1 MERKLAAILA
11 ADVVGYTSLMEQN
24 EADTFERLR
33 AHRKELFEPEIA
45 RHHGQVFKLM
55 GDGLLAEFGSVVD
68 AVECAVAIQR
78 NMKERN
84 AALEADRRIDV
95 RIGINLGEVIVEGE
109 DRYGEGVNVAARLQ
123 QLAEPG
129 GVCVSAKV
137 AREVEK
143 TLAFGFEPMGEQRV
157 KNIATPIAVYR
168 VMLDRGAAPA
178 QRRRL
183 KPTIPRWAWLI
194 AAALLLVVA
203 SGTTAWYEFVRPSL
217 PQVVAGHVP
226 SIAVLPL
233 DNLSDD
239 KEQGYLADGITDDLT
254 TALAGIPGLF
264 VISRDAAFTYKG
276 KNVLPAQIAK
286 ELGVRYILEGSVRR
300 GGNDM
305 RLNAQLIDT
314 QTGGHIWAERFDGQW
329 TDVFTLQDKLV
340 GAIADA
346 LKLRLVTGEGKAKI
360 AGGTSNPAAYEAFL
374 RGLELELRG
383 TPEDIAKAVPLYQQA
398 LSLDPNFGRA
408 TAELAW
414 VYWNATD
421 AVTKALGFSGSPLD
435 KVNEYLDAAAKHPS
449 PTYYQVLGDWL
460 VHQSKSDEAIAN
472 LEKAIALD
480 ASDAWSYEEMSY
492 ALTFN
497 GRAADGRG
505 YVDAAMRVDPGWT
518 PWRYFLAGLAY
529 FSMDRFEDA
538 IASLEKITQP
548 GDHWSNFYGLIL
560 RLSADGHLGR
570 SADFAVVKEKLKPIL
585 ADDNLSELTGLL
597 ARNNFAYKNYA
608 DTKRLL
614 DGLHKAG
621 VPELPAGFD
630 PKSKDRLTGAQI
642 KTLFFGH
649 EIRGREIVSGGTYW
663 RKTEVD
669 GTYRA
674 ITGPRSF
681 EGIGWIEGDLLCTVL
696 RTRPL
701 QCRAVYR
708 NPAGTFAG
716 QNEYLYF
723 RDVYRFEF
731 SVVK

>member
-1 MERKLAAILA
+1 M
-11 ADVVGYTSLMEQN
+11 
-24 EADTFERLR
+24 
-33 AHRKELFEPEIA
+33 
-45 RHHGQVFKLM
+45 
-55 GDGLLAEFGSVVD
+55 
-68 AVECAVAIQR
+68 
-78 NMKERN
+78 
-84 AALEADRRIDV
+84 
-95 RIGINLGEVIVEGE
+95 IVEGE
-109 DRYGEGVNVAARLQ
+109 DRYGEGVNLAARLQ

-168 VMLDRGAAPA
+168 VMLDRGGAPA

-360 AGGTSNPAAYEAFL
+360 AGGTSNPAAYEAFP

-398 LSLDPNFGRA
+398 LTLDPNFGRA
-408 TAELAW
+408 IAELAW

-421 AVTKALGFSGSPLD
+421 AVAKALGFSGNTWD
-435 KVNEYLDAAAKHPS
+435 NVNEYLDAAAKHPS

-460 VHQSKSDEAIAN
+460 VHQNKSDEAIAD

-518 PWRYFLAGLAY
+518 PWRYFLGRARLFFHGPVRGRHRVARKDHSAGRPLVQFLWPYPAAVRRWASRPQRRFRRGQGEVEAGLGRGQS
-529 FSMDRFEDA
+529 FRVDRAACAKQLCLQELRRHQAAPRRVAQGGGAGAARGLRSKIEGPAQRRANKDA
-538 IASLEKITQP
+538 FLRPRDPRSGNCQRWDVLAQDRSGWNLPRHHRPALLRGHRLDRRRLAVHRSPDEAPSVPRGLSQP
-548 GDHWSNFYGLIL
+548 GGD
-560 RLSADGHLGR
+560 
-570 SADFAVVKEKLKPIL
+570 
-585 ADDNLSELTGLL
+585 
-597 ARNNFAYKNYA
+597 
-608 DTKRLL
+608 
-614 DGLHKAG
+614 
-621 VPELPAGFD
+621 
-630 PKSKDRLTGAQI
+630 
-642 KTLFFGH
+642 
-649 EIRGREIVSGGTYW
+649 IRGPERVSVLSRHRSLRVLSREVMQALWTAGS
-663 RKTEVD
+663 
-669 GTYRA
+669 
-674 ITGPRSF
+674 PPFS
-681 EGIGWIEGDLLCTVL
+681 
-696 RTRPL
+696 RPMWW
-701 QCRAVYR
+701 AT
-708 NPAGTFAG
+708 PH
-716 QNEYLYF
+716 
-723 RDVYRFEF
+723 
-731 SVVK
+731 S